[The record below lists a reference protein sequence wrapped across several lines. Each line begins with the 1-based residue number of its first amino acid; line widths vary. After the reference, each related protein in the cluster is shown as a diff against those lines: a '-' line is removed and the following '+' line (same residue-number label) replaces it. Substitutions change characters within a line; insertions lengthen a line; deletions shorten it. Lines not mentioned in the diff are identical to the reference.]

1 MKKIIRRLFGYGNL
15 ENDEIAGF
23 EKERTSSNLHRA
35 WVFSLYV
42 LILELSLQIINM
54 VRPAG
59 DSEFDNTIIFFIM
72 LSLVNIVAAIIFLS
86 IFSYFKKHRDKV
98 SDRLVNNCVFA
109 FLYIYIIV
117 QFAFCSLNIKQ
128 NGGFESFIIVVMVA
142 GLFLI
147 IKPIE
152 IVSIGS
158 FGLIYV
164 VLFAF
169 FNRETSSTW
178 NNLINTDLW
187 TNLLIMTGI
196 SIFVS
201 ILLYRMFVSNYQHR
215 AKIEK
220 INLTLEKII
229 DDRTKELQ
237 NQIVI
242 AENASKAKSSFLSRM
257 SHEIRTPLN
266 AIIGLLQILRKKE
279 HDEHTTLQLTEIK
292 NASDYLLGLLND
304 ILDMSKIEA
313 EKIKLSQDEFSF
325 YESVNE
331 VCEIIKVRAEQ
342 KEINFLPSIKDVSK
356 NIVIGDKVRIKQAL
370 INLLGNAVKFTPCG
384 GEVRLNINI
393 EEETNFFVKY
403 HIECI
408 DTGIGIS
415 DDVLSN
421 LFSSFQYNPNGS
433 LQYAGSGLGLII
445 SQHIVNL
452 TGSKIEV
459 KTKLGEGSNFY
470 FDLTLAKELNS
481 DSKEESEI
489 IEDTFEF
496 DLTGKR
502 VLLVEDIEINRLIV
516 TELLADTNAIIE
528 EAVDG
533 LDALNKFKKAKAGY
547 YDLILMDIMMPNM
560 NGYDSSVAIRSLDRE
575 DAKKVPIIAMTANAF
590 REDIDRAFASGMNGH
605 IAKPLNFVSVLKT
618 LKEIFNQVTQS

>member
-1 MKKIIRRLFGYGNL
+1 
-15 ENDEIAGF
+15 
-23 EKERTSSNLHRA
+23 
-35 WVFSLYV
+35 
-42 LILELSLQIINM
+42 M
-54 VRPAG
+54 VG
-59 DSEFDNTIIFFIM
+59 
-72 LSLVNIVAAIIFLS
+72 IV
-86 IFSYFKKHRDKV
+86 
-98 SDRLVNNCVFA
+98 
-109 FLYIYIIV
+109 
-117 QFAFCSLNIKQ
+117 
-128 NGGFESFIIVVMVA
+128 
-142 GLFLI
+142 
-147 IKPIE
+147 
-152 IVSIGS
+152 
-158 FGLIYV
+158 
-164 VLFAF
+164 
-169 FNRETSSTW
+169 
-178 NNLINTDLW
+178 
-187 TNLLIMTGI
+187 
-196 SIFVS
+196 IFVS
-201 ILLYRMFVSNYQHR
+201 ILLYRMYVSNYIHR

-220 INLTLEKII
+220 INQTLEKTI

-237 NQIVI
+237 NQILI

-279 HDEHTTLQLTEIK
+279 HDETTTAQLGEIK

-304 ILDMSKIEA
+304 ILDMSKIES

-325 YESVNE
+325 FESVNE
-331 VCEIIKVRAEQ
+331 VCEIIRVRAEQ
-342 KEINFLPSIKDVSK
+342 KEINFIPSIQSVSK

-370 INLLGNAVKFTPCG
+370 INLLGNAVKFTPSG
-384 GEVRLNINI
+384 GEVRLNINV

-415 DDVLSN
+415 DDVISN

-445 SQHIVNL
+445 SQHIINL

-481 DSKEESEI
+481 ENIAEEEKVEES
-489 IEDTFEF
+489 FEF

-502 VLLVEDIEINRLIV
+502 VLIVEDIEINRLIV
-516 TELLADTNAIIE
+516 RELLSETNANID
-528 EAVDG
+528 EAIDG
-533 LDALNKFKKAKAGY
+533 LDALNKVKKSEPFY

-560 NGYDSSVAIRSLDRE
+560 NGYDSTVAIRSLNRNDT
-575 DAKKVPIIAMTANAF
+575 KKIPIIAMTANAF

-618 LKEIFNQVTQS
+618 LKEIFNQGTNN